1 MKPLNLSS
9 PVSPPIR
16 RRWLQELEEA
26 RIPRPAWTGNSK
38 RRCIAARF
46 NASKVQTS
54 GSRWN
59 QSILTPD
66 ARHDLLRRRDLTL
79 FHGLHPRLL
88 SGGPRLSLPPRA
100 PASPRPSIPCRAL
113 ATDRLP
119 NTCTRQG
126 KHVCEDERERE
137 EEVEE
142 EAKGEELS
150 HSPSPPSSEYQQAE
164 LGAKH
169 KGWSARAGRCS
180 RPYSRDSS
188 TDSGRAESQSRLPG
202 CSRDGEFRCQEREEY
217 LPCKDAD
224 YDSLERDI
232 SPK

>member
-1 MKPLNLSS
+1 M
-9 PVSPPIR
+9 
-16 RRWLQELEEA
+16 
-26 RIPRPAWTGNSK
+26 
-38 RRCIAARF
+38 
-46 NASKVQTS
+46 QTS
-54 GSRWN
+54 GSQWN
-59 QSILTPD
+59 QSILTPN

-100 PASPRPSIPCRAL
+100 PASPRPSIPKRAL

-126 KHVCEDERERE
+126 KHVCDDHEVDEQEDH
-137 EEVEE
+137 EE
-142 EAKGEELS
+142 EAEEEESKGGELS

-169 KGWSARAGRCS
+169 KGWSGRAGRCS

-188 TDSGRAESQSRLPG
+188 TDSGQAERLPG
-202 CSRDGEFRCQEREEY
+202 CGRDKDFRSQERDEY

-232 SPK
+232 TPK